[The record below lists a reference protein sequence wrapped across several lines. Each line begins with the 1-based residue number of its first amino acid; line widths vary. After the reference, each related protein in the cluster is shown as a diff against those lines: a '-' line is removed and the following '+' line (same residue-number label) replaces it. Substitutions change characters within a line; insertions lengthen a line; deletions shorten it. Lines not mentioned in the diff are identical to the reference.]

1 MSAEEQLFN
10 KYGKLFKKG
19 EYLFHDNDKGSEM
32 FVIQEGEVEVLK
44 KIGGQEKVLAIL
56 KKGEFFGEMAIL
68 NGKPR
73 TATIRVSVD
82 SKILVIN
89 PSTFESMIRGNADI
103 AIKMLQKLATRLAQA
118 DLQIENLLLRSPESR
133 VVHYLREKGIEIIKE
148 DENEVE
154 LTIIVSDV
162 ASSIMID
169 GIVIKKVLAKL
180 VRNELITQVNG
191 PIFKIPDF
199 KVFGDFFDYLTKKE
213 RFKEFN

>member
-10 KYGKLFKKG
+10 KYGRAFKRG
-19 EYLFHDNDKGSEM
+19 EYLFHDNDKGNEM

-44 KIGGQEKVLAIL
+44 KIGGQEKVLATL
-56 KKGEFFGEMAIL
+56 KKGDFFGEMAIL

-148 DENEVE
+148 GENEVE

-169 GIVIKKVLAKL
+169 TIVIKKVLAKL
-180 VRNELITQVNG
+180 VRNELLVQVNG
-191 PIFKIPDF
+191 PIFRIPDF
-199 KVFGDFFDYLTKKE
+199 KVFGEFFDYLTKKE

>member
-1 MSAEEQLFN
+1 MTAEEQLFN

-19 EYLFHDNDKGSEM
+19 EYLFHDNDLGNEM
-32 FVIQEGEVEVLK
+32 FVLQEGEVEVLK
-44 KIGGQEKVLAIL
+44 KIGGQEKVLAVL
-56 KKGEFFGEMAIL
+56 KKGDFFGEMAIL

-118 DLQIENLLLRSPESR
+118 DLQIENLLLVNPESR
-133 VVHYLREKGIEIIKE
+133 VVHYIKEKVLDIIKE
-148 DENEVE
+148 NENEVE

-162 ASSIMID
+162 SSSIMID
-169 GIVIKKVLAKL
+169 PLIIKKVLTKL
-180 VRNELITQVNG
+180 VRNELIVQVNG

-199 KVFGDFFDYLTKKE
+199 KVFSEFFDYLTKKE
-213 RFKEFN
+213 KFKEFN

>member
-10 KYGKLFKKG
+10 KYGKSFKKG
-19 EYLFHDNDKGSEM
+19 DYLFHDNDRGNEM
-32 FVIQEGEVEVLK
+32 FVLQEGEVEVLK
-44 KIGGQEKVLAIL
+44 KIGGQEKVLATL
-56 KKGEFFGEMAIL
+56 QKGDFFGEMAIL

-118 DLQIENLLLRSPESR
+118 DLQIENLLLRTPESR
-133 VVHYLREKGIEIIKE
+133 VVHYLREKGIELIKE
-148 DENEVE
+148 EENEVE

-169 GIVIKKVLAKL
+169 SVIIKKVLAKL
-180 VRNELITQVNG
+180 VRNELLIQVNG

-199 KVFGDFFDYLTKKE
+199 KVFSEFFDYLTKKE

>member
-10 KYGKLFKKG
+10 KYGKSFKQG
-19 EYLFHDNDKGSEM
+19 EYLFHDNDKGNEM

-44 KIGGQEKVLAIL
+44 KIGGQEKVLATL
-56 KKGEFFGEMAIL
+56 QKGEFFGEMAIL

-89 PSTFESMIRGNADI
+89 PSTFEAMIRGNADI

-118 DLQIENLLLRSPESR
+118 DLQIENLLLRTPESR
-133 VVHYLREKGIEIIKE
+133 VVHYLREKGIEVMKE
-148 DENEVE
+148 EENEVE
-154 LTIIVSDV
+154 LTIIVSDI

-169 GIVIKKVLAKL
+169 SIIIKKVLAKL
-180 VRNELITQVNG
+180 VRNELLIQING

-199 KVFGDFFDYLTKKE
+199 KVFSEFFDYLTKKE

>member
-10 KYGKLFKKG
+10 KYGKSFKQG
-19 EYLFHDNDKGSEM
+19 EYLFHDNDKGNEM

-44 KIGGQEKVLAIL
+44 KIGGQEKVLATL

-73 TATIRVSVD
+73 TATIRVAID

-118 DLQIENLLLRSPESR
+118 DLQIENLLLRTPESR
-133 VVHYLREKGIEIIKE
+133 VVHYLKEKGIEIIKE

-154 LTIIVSDV
+154 LTIIVSDL

-169 GIVIKKVLAKL
+169 SIIIKKVLAKL
-180 VRNELITQVNG
+180 VRNELLVQING

-199 KVFGDFFDYLTKKE
+199 KVFSEFFDYLTKKE